1 MVVFQE
7 MKLENEEK
15 KGIKVIKVIMTKKK
29 RRQVNYDI

>member
-15 KGIKVIKVIMTKKK
+15 KGIKVIMTKKK